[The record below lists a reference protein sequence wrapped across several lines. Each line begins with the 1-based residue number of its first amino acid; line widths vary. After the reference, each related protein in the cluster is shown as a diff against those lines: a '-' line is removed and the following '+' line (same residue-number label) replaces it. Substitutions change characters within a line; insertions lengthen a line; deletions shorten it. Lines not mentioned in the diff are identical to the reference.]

1 MCLANWPLPLTLHTM
16 QLAPV
21 RLGGGGARCRG
32 RRVGVQLVLL
42 LATLL
47 AMQTALAQA
56 PLAQELR
63 QRHADLSQALARS
76 AFGRPLLLQSQH
88 GRDTDEGV
96 VEAVLD
102 APLDRVQALAS
113 PQRWCDVLMLHQ
125 TTHRCRVAP
134 DGRQLDVQLS
144 NKSGLGGQLLNL
156 RLNFEASVFK
166 GELLTVRLEAAQ
178 GPLGSREYRIRL
190 EATALP
196 SGQSFMR
203 FRYSY
208 GFGLLARLAMQGYLS
223 TRAQEKIGFS
233 LESGPGGSLQPVRG
247 MRGVIERNTL
257 RYFLAIE
264 VLLHT
269 LELPPAQ
276 LERRLL
282 AWFDATEQYARQLH
296 ELDRAEYLAL
306 KRRQLGLDP
315 RGSVQ

>member
-1 MCLANWPLPLTLHTM
+1 M
-16 QLAPV
+16 QHAPV
-21 RLGGGGARCRG
+21 SLGAGGARGRG
-32 RRVGVQLVLL
+32 RRLRVLL
-42 LATLL
+42 ALL
-47 AMQTALAQA
+47 WSLFWAMQAALAQA

-88 GRDTDEGV
+88 SRDTDEGV

-102 APLDRVQALAS
+102 APLARVQALAS

-134 DGRQLDVQLS
+134 TGRQIDVQLS
-144 NKSGLGGQLLNL
+144 NKSGLGQLFSL
-156 RLNFEASVFK
+156 RLDFATSMVK
-166 GELLTVRLEAAQ
+166 DELLTVQLQAAH
-178 GPLGSREYRIRL
+178 GPLGSRDYRIRL

-208 GFGLLARLAMQGYLS
+208 GFGLLAHLAMQGYLN
-223 TRAQEKIGFS
+223 TVAQDKMGFS
-233 LESGPGGSLQPVRG
+233 LEPASGGSLQPVRG

-264 VLLHT
+264 VLLST
-269 LELPPAQ
+269 LDLPPAQ

-282 AWFDATEQYARQLH
+282 AWFDATEQYAKQLH

-306 KRRQLGLDP
+306 KRRQMGLGP
-315 RGSVQ
+315 PGSVQ